1 MTNNTKNPWAGLASY
16 EDPTKSERKQKFC
29 GRDNE
34 IYDVTRLIDDN
45 LLLILYGKS
54 GIGKTSLLNAGVFPK
69 LRSEQYLPVS
79 IRLGTLEED
88 VAYQDIIIAAIDKA
102 LEEIKGNKTIFNVVE
117 EQPDNQS
124 PDWLWNYFARH
135 RFSSAE
141 KQPLFPV
148 VILDQFEEVLRN
160 SSPEHIG
167 KAQKLLNQIQYL
179 IDESHALNDCRVD
192 GKEYYYDFNFRFV
205 ISIREDELYLLE
217 DNIDDLSLGMFRN
230 CRYRLR
236 SLSKQGATEAILV
249 PGKDCI
255 ADEEKQAVVDRVIE
269 LSKRP
274 QSNDIDTLLLSLVCA
289 GTYDKKAR
297 EKIAL
302 SDLSIWKDNPM
313 EEYYKESVKG
323 LTADQVRYIQQHLIR
338 EDGSRKQVAAN
349 EVKTALGESTYHQLT
364 QGKNKLLTI
373 GDKGKVELLHDQL
386 GLAIY
391 EERKAFEERE
401 RKKKSRRRI
410 SVIGIIVLAIA
421 GIFWYQNAKLKQQRW
436 KMLESQSKLVAE
448 KAISLAPEDS
458 YLARILALEIL
469 PKDLDKPDRP
479 YTLEAE
485 RALRMACKHNT
496 AILRGHTAC
505 VESAFYSPDSK
516 LIASISFDS
525 TLKIWD
531 AQIGKELW
539 TIKKQNDMFLS
550 ANFSPDG
557 KQVITG
563 SHDSTLTIWDVKNGR
578 ESWVYKEDY
587 PYIFNAKFSPDGKS
601 IMFSS
606 NGNKILNLESHE
618 IELDLMDYIL
628 ANFSPDGKQIVGIP
642 QENRKMTFFC
652 RDLSCFPDSLLSNQT
667 FYILNANNGEKMV
680 EFEGLDYLVN
690 SAVFSPDGKQ
700 IVTASSGKAL
710 KIWDAKTGKELK
722 NISENLPSLI
732 SASFSP
738 DGKKIIFNS
747 YDNDEFW
754 VWDTEKEEMQTF
766 VSHNFGIQSA
776 SFSPNGQHIVSAYND
791 NTIRIW
797 EMQSNDDSR
806 ELFKDTTITDTTFFR
821 AITMDSDG
829 KYLAYVIDGILKLVN
844 LDANAD
850 YQVYMGNDN
859 NILDIAFSPD
869 GEHLI
874 SSDQKTIKIWDIKLK
889 ETTLTITGAGVANR
903 IAFSPDG
910 KKIVTESFKDDKG
923 MIILWDAE
931 TGEELCSRQYDGS
944 TVVSIRFNP
953 NGQQIVVG
961 TLGNSIIVDA
971 ETLETLYTLSG
982 HAHSVNYTSF
992 SPDGQ
997 YIISVSHDKTARIWD
1012 SKSRK
1017 CLNVLEGHT
1026 SGVNHASFSPNGKL
1040 VASSSYDGTIRIW
1053 DVATGY
1059 CLQVLETASVIFVEF
1074 LPDGEHLISISYDG
1088 TICKWDFPP
1097 LQELIDQ
1104 TRERFKN
1111 RPLTPE
1117 ERKMYYLE

>member
-79 IRLGTLEED
+79 VRLGILEED
-88 VAYQDIIIAAIDKA
+88 VSYQEAIIAAIDKA
-102 LEEIKGNKTIFNVVE
+102 LEEIKGNKIIFNVVE

-141 KQPLFPV
+141 MQPLFPV

-167 KAQKLLNQIQYL
+167 KAQMLLNQIQYL
-179 IDESHALNDCRVD
+179 IDESHALNDCIVE

-401 RKKKSRRRI
+401 RKKKFRRRI
-410 SVIGIIVLAIA
+410 TVIGIIVLAIA
-421 GIFWYQNAKLKQQRW
+421 GIFWSQNAKLKKKDQEMRTNL
-436 KMLESQSKLVAE
+436 MRFVAE
-448 KAISLAPEDS
+448 KSMALTDDGDS
-458 YLARILALEIL
+458 YSGRILALELLLNKSERSIYL
-469 PKDLDKPDRP
+469 P
-479 YTLEAE
+479 EAE
-485 RALRMACKHNT
+485 AALRHACNQRS
-496 AILRGHTAC
+496 AIIKGHTGY
-505 VESAFYSPDSK
+505 VDEVHFSNDDN
-516 LIASISFDS
+516 LILSCSSEDS
-525 TLKIWD
+525 TVKLWD
-531 AQIGKELW
+531 AISGLC
-539 TIKKQNDMFLS
+539 IKQ
-550 ANFSPDG
+550 FSR
-557 KQVITG
+557 
-563 SHDSTLTIWDVKNGR
+563 R
-578 ESWVYKEDY
+578 EDN
-587 PYIFNAKFSPDGKS
+587 I
-601 IMFSS
+601 
-606 NGNKILNLESHE
+606 NL
-618 IELDLMDYIL
+618 
-628 ANFSPDGKQIVGIP
+628 V
-642 QENRKMTFFC
+642 
-652 RDLSCFPDSLLSNQT
+652 
-667 FYILNANNGEKMV
+667 
-680 EFEGLDYLVN
+680 
-690 SAVFSPDGKQ
+690 
-700 IVTASSGKAL
+700 
-710 KIWDAKTGKELK
+710 
-722 NISENLPSLI
+722 
-732 SASFSP
+732 SASFIRHDSSIITYSDNGKSFIWDIETGKVIEEIDGFCQSISTDNKYLLVYTNDKWEVWNAETLEHEKEIDASKWYPLIWYPDNQWLLVLSQTSKNEFYRVNISTEESVSLFYDDLEAQIFCVEIAPMGDQIAIGYRYKDDRPGYVIIRDAKSGELLHTLRGGQGLNGIAYSP
-738 DGKKIIFNS
+738 DGKKIAVTS
-747 YDNDEFW
+747 MDGLVRLWDADNGAIIN
-754 VWDTEKEEMQTF
+754 VLSGHTF
-766 VSHNFGIQSA
+766 ASA
-776 SFSPNGQHIVSAYND
+776 SPCFSHDGNCLMTSSAD
-791 NTIRIW
+791 HTIRIFDV
-797 EMQSNDDSR
+797 SNYINNTNDV
-806 ELFKDTTITDTTFFR
+806 I
-821 AITMDSDG
+821 G
-829 KYLAYVIDGILKLVN
+829 KH
-844 LDANAD
+844 
-850 YQVYMGNDN
+850 DN
-859 NILDIAFSPD
+859 VSS
-869 GEHLI
+869 I
-874 SSDQKTIKIWDIKLK
+874 SCH
-889 ETTLTITGAGVANR
+889 
-903 IAFSPDG
+903 PDG
-910 KKIVTESFKDDKG
+910 KLLLVAYYDSLCVYDAIEKLWIKTLQKDSVTYEAVFSPKGDMVAVRYRNSVGVLNLSTGTWPLTIPGNNQFAFNHDGTKLVTSCRGDSTIYIWNVHAGNRIDNIPWSHRISQIVFIGNDDRVLVESLDGIISNLDGKHYHLLNFWKAPVSLMKHSGDGKFVLTKNNDEVFVWETETGDCLNTLRHNSSVKAFAFSHDGRYIVTTTHDL
-923 MIILWDAE
+923 MVNIW
-931 TGEELCSRQYDGS
+931 SR
-944 TVVSIRFNP
+944 
-953 NGQQIVVG
+953 
-961 TLGNSIIVDA
+961 
-971 ETLETLYTLSG
+971 E
-982 HAHSVNYTSF
+982 
-992 SPDGQ
+992 
-997 YIISVSHDKTARIWD
+997 
-1012 SKSRK
+1012 
-1017 CLNVLEGHT
+1017 
-1026 SGVNHASFSPNGKL
+1026 SGVRLFSTKLHQYSDVQFCPDNNHVVLMNQRE
-1040 VASSSYDGTIRIW
+1040 VRI
-1053 DVATGY
+1053 
-1059 CLQVLETASVIFVEF
+1059 L
-1074 LPDGEHLISISYDG
+1074 
-1088 TICKWDFPP
+1088 DFPP
-1097 LQELIDQ
+1097 LHELIDQ
-1104 TRERFKN
+1104 TRERFKD

-1117 ERKMYYLE
+1117 ERRMYYLE